1 MALGEQITTISKDE
15 VISKIGTITDDKNKR
30 MVDKV
35 CFNSLFFGTD
45 YKLEEVMA

>member
-1 MALGEQITTISKDE
+1 MYVDKE
-15 VISKIGTITDDKNKR
+15 VAKRIIDDKNKR